1 MKGWG
6 LKSFIIFISLGLSYI
21 LAYDPSHLKLK
32 NTKPTELD
40 GMVVVNKLGSNVP
53 LDLTFFDETG
63 KQISLGSLFSL
74 GKPVVLS
81 MVYYRCPTLCS
92 YHLNGIVKVFKELDW
107 NLGEKYEFVAV
118 SIDPAESND
127 LASKKRDAYQKDYT
141 SSGNF
146 RLSSGMHFLT
156 GTKENIKLLADSA
169 GFPYKYNPISQQ
181 WVHPA
186 VAYILTPDGKISR
199 VFNGISF
206 EERDLKLSL
215 VEATGGKIGTIMD
228 QVVLFCFQFDP
239 NKNKYTI
246 YAYNMM
252 RIGGGFTVFFIAGY
266 LFTFWRK
273 NKNSNITNYPTGG
286 V

>member
-1 MKGWG
+1 MQQKLATYFERLWPICRSITGNG
-6 LKSFIIFISLGLSYI
+6 LRESFRI
-21 LAYDPSHLKLK
+21 LQEIVPFQL
-32 NTKPTELD
+32 TE
-40 GMVVVNKLGSNVP
+40 VP
-53 LDLTFFDETG
+53 
-63 KQISLGSLFSL
+63 
-74 GKPVVLS
+74 
-81 MVYYRCPTLCS
+81 
-92 YHLNGIVKVFKELDW
+92 
-107 NLGEKYEFVAV
+107 
-118 SIDPAESND
+118 
-127 LASKKRDAYQKDYT
+127 
-141 SSGNF
+141 
-146 RLSSGMHFLT
+146 T
-156 GTKENIKLLADSA
+156 GTQVHDWEIPKEWNIQD
-169 GFPYKYNPISQQ
+169 
-181 WVHPA
+181 
-186 VAYILTPDGKISR
+186 AYILTPDGKISR

-273 NKNSNITNYPTGG
+273 NKNNNITNYPTGG